1 MRKSIVLTIC
11 ALVFTV
17 TAACNNNEEAPP
29 PGKDHGPTQGAPLTA
44 PEGKEETMEYAA
56 EVTGGETGEET
67 YALKCVTCHA
77 TGISGAPILGDKAAW
92 EARIARGMATLYS
105 HTINGF
111 EGASGVMPA
120 KGGFPEL
127 TDEQVKAAVDYM
139 VEKSR

>member
-1 MRKSIVLTIC
+1 
-11 ALVFTV
+11 
-17 TAACNNNEEAPP
+17 
-29 PGKDHGPTQGAPLTA
+29 
-44 PEGKEETMEYAA
+44 MEYAA